1 MLVPFNP
8 SNSAD
13 VYFLL
18 SVASVLLMASE
29 VTDEFYVGSDIVTV
43 WTVRGGY
50 RISKRGGGRVSGLRR
65 FFPLYEVWGSPKRTP
80 PPGSA
85 PG

>member
-1 MLVPFNP
+1 MLNP

-50 RISKRGGGRVSGLRR
+50 RISKRGGGG
-65 FFPLYEVWGSPKRTP
+65 GGC
-80 PPGSA
+80 PG
-85 PG
+85 